1 MDDAKKYFVENNIF
15 VCGVEITDQSVS
27 VIQQPFKGNTV
38 FFLGS
43 EGEGILPVHRYICD
57 HFVYIP

>member
-1 MDDAKKYFVENNIF
+1 MDYQIFESLDDAKKYFVENNIF
-15 VCGVEITDQSVS
+15 VCGVEITNQSVN

-43 EGEGILPVHRYICD
+43 EG
-57 HFVYIP
+57 